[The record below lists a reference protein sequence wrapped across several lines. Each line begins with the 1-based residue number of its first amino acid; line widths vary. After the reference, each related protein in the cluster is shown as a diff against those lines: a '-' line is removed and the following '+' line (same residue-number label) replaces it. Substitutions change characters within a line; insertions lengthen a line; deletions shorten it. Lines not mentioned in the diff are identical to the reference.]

1 MLWSIT
7 DRFVYGIRLFFPRR
21 AKRVKINA
29 TYSSWEEI
37 LFGMRQESILGP
49 LLFKIFLCDLFWIM
63 CETNFASYTND
74 NTSYVLG
81 DSMDDAIKSLE
92 DDSINLFKWYL
103 DNQMKANSVKYHLIT
118 SKQSWMNLK
127 TGSINIESSSC
138 EKLLGVIADNTTSMN
153 PWME

>member
-1 MLWSIT
+1 
-7 DRFVYGIRLFFPRR
+7 
-21 AKRVKINA
+21 
-29 TYSSWEEI
+29 
-37 LFGMRQESILGP
+37 MRQGSILGP

-63 CETNFASYTND
+63 CETNFASYAND

-81 DSMDDAIKSLE
+81 DSIDDAIKSLE

-103 DNQMKANSVKYHLIT
+103 DNQMKANSVKCHLIT

-127 TGSINIESSSC
+127 MGNINVESSSY